1 MSHSHTHAPGETHS
15 HSHGPPQPAPQP
27 AVDPAL
33 QALIDAD
40 FIPTA
45 LTISPDTHLA
55 LCAAHSLEK
64 CTDCGVDYVNLNRLS
79 KLLAGNPTLLC
90 PPPSNVG
97 VSQKLTQLV
106 TSTKD
111 EGNALFKVGQHGQA
125 IKKYNTAANYAV
137 QRPPWE
143 GNQWMREELSTVVSN
158 RSAAYLESRDYIA
171 ALADAEMV
179 IQLRRNWGKGHFRK
193 AKTLVAM
200 DRLQEAAD
208 ALKLGLAFDPSNV
221 ELLGFLGEIEAKQA
235 DSVKS
240 EKRQITVAAT

>member
-1 MSHSHTHAPGETHS
+1 WR
-15 HSHGPPQPAPQP
+15 
-27 AVDPAL
+27 
-33 QALIDAD
+33 DAAIQVVRQT
-40 FIPTA
+40 F
-45 LTISPDTHLA
+45 A

-79 KLLAGNPTLLC
+79 TLLAGNPTLLR

-97 VSQKLTQLV
+97 VSQSLTQLV

-111 EGNALFKVGQHGQA
+111 EGDALFKVRQHGQA
-125 IKKYNTAANYAV
+125 TKKYNTAANYAV

-143 GNQWMREELSTVVSN
+143 GNQWMREELSTVASN

-193 AKTLVAM
+193 AKTLVTM
-200 DRLQEAAD
+200 DRPQDAAD
-208 ALKLGLAFDPSNV
+208 ALTLGSRLILQMWC

-240 EKRQITVAAT
+240 VKRQITVAAT